1 MKALRSTSLLLLL
14 QRVTVV
20 DLYMEHK
27 VGANV
32 SPMVDENTPAIL
44 SMLSAA
50 MLYGIGWC
58 LVCTLPF
65 SPFVSSHTKEKCMFM
80 KKLYSVLYILLSR

>member
-1 MKALRSTSLLLLL
+1 MKVLRSTSLFLLL

-27 VGANV
+27 GEANF
-32 SPMVDENTPAIL
+32 SPMLDENTPATL
-44 SMLSAA
+44 SMLSVA
-50 MLYGIGWC
+50 MLCGIGWC

-80 KKLYSVLYILLSR
+80 KK